1 MVKNVIAPGTIIKID
16 HSPPNHDETFVIEA
30 MVLDAKIEKD
40 GSPRY
45 SVSTPDAP
53 DSEIPDGE
61 PHPIHGRTEKY
72 RMTGGSLPGVTPDEF
87 ADPGDEPRHRY
98 DRARRRRRMEKAG
111 NEDWS

>member
-16 HSPPNHDETFVIEA
+16 YSPTNHDETFVIEA
-30 MVLDAKIEKD
+30 MVLDAKLETD

-61 PHPIHGRTEKY
+61 PHPFHGRTKQY

-87 ADPGDEPRHRY
+87 ADPGAEPRHRY
-98 DRARRRRRMEKAG
+98 DRARRQRRMEEKG
-111 NEDWS
+111 NEDWV